1 MVGCS
6 ELVQSRRRFPLLVID
21 ETHLLP
27 AGAFEQFRLLL
38 SDQMDSHSLAS
49 LLLVGQ
55 PPLRD
60 TLRLAGNQ
68 AFYQRL
74 TVRCH
79 LQPLDLQHSIA
90 NIKHHI
96 HIAGFQG
103 GQLFSDN
110 ALGRIFDDTKG
121 VPRQINLLTKNGLRL
136 EPVFW
141 GLHGTIY
148 LGRSSL
154 LSLAG
159 YRVNTKIK
167 GDLNYDT
174 RLY

>member
-74 TVRCH
+74 TVRYH
-79 LQPLDLQHSIA
+79 LRPLDLQHSIA

-121 VPRQINLLTKNGLRL
+121 VPRQINLLTKNELRL

-141 GLHGTIY
+141 VYMVQFISAVRCY
-148 LGRSSL
+148 LAWPVTG
-154 LSLAG
+154 
-159 YRVNTKIK
+159 
-167 GDLNYDT
+167 
-174 RLY
+174 